1 MSAQQEG
8 LSTNSLLA
16 TVFPGGAGALVSFG
30 GLEGWS
36 GSGPPGLRST
46 TFEATGLLPRVL
58 LWVSSKALFVAW
70 LLLWAGRVGLL
81 LPQQGFCHGSPLAS
95 FPFSSW
101 YSWMAFLIQS

>member
-70 LLLWAGRVGLL
+70 LVLRAGRLGCF
-81 LPQQGFCHGSPLAS
+81 PHPRGSFHSGSPLSS
-95 FPFSSW
+95 FLFSSR
-101 YSWMAFLIQS
+101 